1 MELNSGKLSAKMTK
15 AKSSPKTAKKVLDTY
30 LTKRPRGRPQ
40 TVVPSDIE
48 GRASNYR
55 GILDHV
61 WDELWPHL
69 STVETE
75 EGVVAAFQSAIP
87 NDTQFS
93 CSPALIL
100 KVLKERRFPKRRQ
113 VRIDFLAD
121 SIAGFGIVTPRR
133 SRDIC
138 AEERARQKKTHHILR
153 VEYYVECSC
162 GHKGPSLDHAC
173 RKCGAQISEDWGYP

>member
-1 MELNSGKLSAKMTK
+1 MTK
-15 AKSSPKTAKKVLDTY
+15 AKNVPKTAKKVLDTFS
-30 LTKRPRGRPQ
+30 TKRAPGRPQ
-40 TVVPSDIE
+40 RVAPSEIE
-48 GRASNYR
+48 GRAHNYR

-75 EGVVAAFQSAIP
+75 EGVVAAFQSTIP

-100 KVLKERRFPKRRQ
+100 KVLKERHFPKRRQ
-113 VRIDFLAD
+113 VQIDFLAD
-121 SIAGFGIVTPRR
+121 SIAGLGIVAPRR

-138 AEERARQKKTHHILR
+138 VEERARQKKTHHILR